1 MAITRQVNA
10 DLDEVALKDDGT
22 TLLAGSGIP
31 NGGFYLV
38 EDGTLSLGIAIRYRF
53 NKDDILETGWELT
66 TNEADT
72 EGRNWVFII
81 TAYMKDIELP
91 ITDLYDVTLMATTI
105 VGETFSV
112 PSVNLQYLDKQYI
125 LYPLPREDDEPN
137 TGKVNVVQ
145 EIVYPNVPL
154 LSGIFKLGFR
164 AVNKQTGEVLD
175 NTMILTA
182 VDPKIGQFV
191 NDPVLGTGVY
201 IGV

>member
-10 DLDEVALKDDGT
+10 DLDDVALNGAN
-22 TLLAGSGIP
+22 LIAGSGIP

-38 EDGTLSLGIAIRYRF
+38 EDGTLSLGVAIRYRF
-53 NKDDILETGWELT
+53 NKDDVLPTGWELT
-66 TNEADT
+66 TDETDS
-72 EGRNWVFII
+72 EGRDWVFIV
-81 TAYMKDIELP
+81 TAYMKDIERPL
-91 ITDLYDVTLMATTI
+91 TDLYDITLFATTI

-112 PSVNLQYLDKQYI
+112 PSVNLQYWDGNYI

-137 TGKVNVVQ
+137 TGKVNVIQ
-145 EIVYPNVPL
+145 EIVYPNVPM

-164 AVNKQTGEVLD
+164 ATNKQTGEVLD

-201 IGV
+201 IGI

>member
-10 DLDEVALKDDGT
+10 DLDAVALDGSN
-22 TLLAGSGIP
+22 LIAGSGVP
-31 NGGFYLV
+31 NGGFYLTS
-38 EDGTLSLGIAIRYRF
+38 DGTLTLGIAIRYRY
-53 NKDDILETGWELT
+53 NSDDILPTGWELK
-66 TNEADT
+66 TNEADDQ
-72 EGRNWVFII
+72 GRDWVFIV
-81 TAYMKDIELP
+81 TAYMADIERP
-91 ITDLYDVTLMATTI
+91 VTDLYDITLFATTM

-112 PSVNLQYLDKQYI
+112 PSLNLQYLDESYI

-164 AVNKQTGEVLD
+164 ATNKQTGEVID
-175 NTMILTA
+175 NTMVLTA

-201 IGV
+201 IGI

>member
-10 DLDEVALKDDGT
+10 DLDEIALKEDGT
-22 TLLAGSGIP
+22 TLIAGTGIP

-53 NKDDILETGWELT
+53 NNDDILETGWELK
-66 TNEADT
+66 ADET
-72 EGRNWVFII
+72 DAEGNDWVFIV
-81 TAYMKDIELP
+81 TAYMKDIERP
-91 ITDLYDVTLMATTI
+91 VTDLYDITLFATTI
-105 VGETFSV
+105 AGETFSV
-112 PSVNLQYLDKQYI
+112 PSVNLQYLGEDYVM
-125 LYPLPREDDEPN
+125 YPLPRQDDQPN

-145 EIVYPNVPL
+145 EIVYPDVPM

-164 AVNKQTGEVLD
+164 ATNKQTGEVLD
-175 NTMILTA
+175 NTMILTS

-201 IGV
+201 IGI

>member
-10 DLDEVALKDDGT
+10 DLDEIALKDDGT
-22 TLLAGSGIP
+22 TLIAGTGLP

-53 NKDDILETGWELT
+53 NNDDIPETGWELT
-66 TNEADT
+66 TNETDDQ
-72 EGRNWVFII
+72 GRDWVFVI
-81 TAYMKDIELP
+81 TAYMKDIERP
-91 ITDLYDVTLMATTI
+91 VTDLYDITLLATTI

-112 PSVNLQYLDKQYI
+112 PSVNLQYLDEQYI